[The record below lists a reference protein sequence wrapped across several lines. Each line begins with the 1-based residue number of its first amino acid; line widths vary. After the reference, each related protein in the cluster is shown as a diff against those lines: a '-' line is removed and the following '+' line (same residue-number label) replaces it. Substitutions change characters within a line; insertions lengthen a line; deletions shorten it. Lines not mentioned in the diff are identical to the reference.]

1 MNMRTMR
8 LIHAG
13 LGALAV
19 TSAPAFAATTATV
32 AMSGTAASLC
42 TAGTSLSA
50 LSFGTLLNSSTGATS
65 VQTANP
71 SVTDS
76 SAFCNQANT
85 TLKVQ
90 RTDLVAT
97 GVATSTGF
105 TNTLLINSVTVKNG
119 SNNTVVVTDTT
130 TTGASVPT
138 GTSGGT
144 TSTGAFGAFT
154 NLIISAVAGAGF
166 GGNNLV
172 ASNSYAGTI
181 TITIVPTS

>member
-1 MNMRTMR
+1 MRDTK
-8 LIHAG
+8 LFLAV
-13 LGALAV
+13 LATLAV
-19 TSAPAFAATTATV
+19 TSAPAHAGTTSSVTMSGAAAT
-32 AMSGTAASLC
+32 LC
-42 TAGTSLSA
+42 TAGSGTA
-50 LSFGTLLNSSTGATS
+50 LNFGALINSSTGATS
-65 VQTANP
+65 VQSANP
-71 SVTDS
+71 SITDS

-105 TNTLLINSVTVKNG
+105 TNTLLITSATVK
-119 SNNTVVVTDTT
+119 SAQNTTGVTDSTS
-130 TTGASVPT
+130 TGG
-138 GTSGGT
+138 GTSSGT

-154 NLIISAVAGAGF
+154 NLIISAQAGSGS

-172 ASNSYAGTI
+172 ASNSYSGSI